1 MPVESLD
8 CPNCGAP
15 LPDAGGRSTVICG
28 HCGSYIRLLAAP
40 STAASAPE
48 PPPAWQSAPRDAAP
62 AASGPLQRSQL
73 ASVTLGPAD
82 VAHITQLLRDRQK
95 VTAIQYFQDKV
106 GGTLGEAKDA
116 VEAIEAALRDASM
129 PPAIPVAVANT
140 PQLDR
145 VYELVKAGKKIE
157 AVKAYREL
165 TGLGLREALTVI
177 EGIERQNARAA
188 GLPLPRATSGLQGCA
203 AIVGVIVVF
212 MLVISGGCGVYLQTK
227 PIYGCSMRAVK
238 AAVED
243 RDLLQPPINGGYPV
257 LTPGFS
263 ESSGFRRW
271 ELDAE
276 YFAPVWG
283 ADGLGLAHVLVS
295 ANSSGYNAIQA
306 TFIRGGQAH
315 DLFSVSG
322 IPCP

>member
-15 LPDAGGRSTVICG
+15 LPDAGGKSTVICA
-28 HCGSYIRLLAAP
+28 HCGSYIRLLTVPPAVAGP
-40 STAASAPE
+40 PQPPASAR
-48 PPPAWQSAPRDAAP
+48 ASAS
-62 AASGPLQRSQL
+62 AASGALERSQL

-82 VAHITQLLRDRQK
+82 VAHITQLLRDQQK
-95 VTAIQYFQDKV
+95 VAALQYFHDKV
-106 GGTLGEAKDA
+106 GGNVGDAKDA
-116 VEAIEAALRDASM
+116 IEAIEAALRDASM
-129 PPAIPVAVANT
+129 PPPIPTAVARS
-140 PQLDR
+140 PQMTE
-145 VYELVKAGKKIE
+145 VHELVKAGKKIE

-165 TGLGLREALTVI
+165 TGLGLREALTVV

-188 GLPLPRATSGLQGCA
+188 GLPLPRSTSGLRGCA
-203 AIVGVIVVF
+203 AIIGVMAVF
-212 MLVISGGCGVYLQTK
+212 FLVISGGCGVYLQTK

-243 RDLLQPPINGGYPV
+243 RNLLQPPINGGYLV

-295 ANSSGYNAIQA
+295 ANSSGYNAVQA
-306 TFIRGGQAH
+306 TFIKGGRAH
-315 DLFSVSG
+315 DLFSLSG